1 MNACG
6 GNGLRATGIKEQLE
20 TESKHRNEERKCAR
34 WSGKEEVAGI
44 HQIMKG

>member
-20 TESKHRNEERKCAR
+20 TESKHRNEENVGLLRGLR
-34 WSGKEEVAGI
+34 GLI
-44 HQIMKG
+44 LP